1 MLDRGKGTRALE
13 TLQRMREEQVV
24 PVSSSHSKILQWLS
38 IDSPVNSHWHGSYYS
53 HFYYTQFYIYFIY
66 TPIPHLKLTLYI
78 HLHGL
83 PKRATCNC
91 PSLLPS
97 RLHLLYPP
105 PVTSL
110 FQYSVYIKK
119 ILRPIPNDASS
130 KKCLLILPMCLP
142 HPAANCHYFS
152 IETQGSWYLL
162 FSI

>member
-1 MLDRGKGTRALE
+1 MLLCWTEAKELELWRPYKG
-13 TLQRMREEQVV
+13 RERSKWSLYQV
-24 PVSSSHSKILQWLS
+24 PTQKFFSGSLSTAPLTHTGTEAIIPIFSIHSL
-38 IDSPVNSHWHGSYYS
+38 
-53 HFYYTQFYIYFIY
+53 YIYPY
-66 TPIPHLKLTLYI
+66 TPSKAHSI
-78 HLHGL
+78 HLQGL